1 LNELSF
7 DFSRLP
13 IPETIP
19 FRLTRDVIDGLGICG
34 TEGLFKK

>member
-1 LNELSF
+1 LNSF
-7 DFSRLP
+7 FVRLP

-19 FRLTRDVIDGLGICG
+19 FRLTRDIIDGLGICG

>member
-1 LNELSF
+1 MIRFFLK
-7 DFSRLP
+7 RLP

-19 FRLTRDVIDGLGICG
+19 FRLTRDLIDGLGICG